1 MAWLGDRNDAFGT
14 SLRFVL
20 VQRAGLSDLRGSGVV
35 NEEYGDQ
42 LVMVAM
48 VMAGSG
54 LRSCSPPLAVLL
66 PLCTS
71 SDAIYAEFISR

>member
-42 LVMVAM
+42 LVMVA
-48 VMAGSG
+48 VVIAGSG
-54 LRSCSPPLAVLL
+54 LRFCRPHLALLL
-66 PLCTS
+66 PLCTF
-71 SDAIYAEFISR
+71 SDVTYGKFISD